1 MFRPTPRGNL
11 ATQTVFFADLQAAYP
26 NVDYQFDLMGGTM
39 GPLSVTVSY
48 AGNAYSNTPQLA
60 AASFDAL
67 QGLNAANSITLDFN
81 SMEVSPNARR
91 RQLDHFF
98 DHSTR
103 RT

>member
-1 MFRPTPRGNL
+1 MGIGRLNGI
-11 ATQTVFFADLQAAYP
+11 FADLQAAYP

-60 AASFDAL
+60 AASFNAL

-81 SMEVSPNARR
+81 SMEVSPNADGDNSIIFSITE
-91 RQLDHFF
+91 LVEHD
-98 DHSTR
+98 SV
-103 RT
+103 

>member
-1 MFRPTPRGNL
+1 M
-11 ATQTVFFADLQAAYP
+11 QAAYP

-60 AASFDAL
+60 AASFNAL

-81 SMEVSPNARR
+81 SMEVSPNADGDNSIIFSITDSSNTDSVQHPRSA
-91 RQLDHFF
+91 
-98 DHSTR
+98 STD
-103 RT
+103 